1 MKMCIFSFY
10 DKAIVTLEY
19 STNKEKAKTS
29 EVFNPNLRATFR
41 KVTLNKKPS
50 LGAIHKVRPDGRG
63 GSKQKRT
70 SIVLVTSFLC

>member
-19 STNKEKAKTS
+19 STNTEKAKTS

-41 KVTLNKKPS
+41 KVTLNK
-50 LGAIHKVRPDGRG
+50 
-63 GSKQKRT
+63 
-70 SIVLVTSFLC
+70 